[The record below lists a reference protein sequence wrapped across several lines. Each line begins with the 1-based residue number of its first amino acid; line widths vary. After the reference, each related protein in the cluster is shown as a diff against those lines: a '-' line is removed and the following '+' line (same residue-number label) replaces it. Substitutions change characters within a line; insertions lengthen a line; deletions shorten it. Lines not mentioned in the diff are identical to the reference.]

1 MSEDSQPA
9 SVQVI
14 TGGSD
19 CVLILHG
26 TFRLDGVQELYE
38 AAVRSAAI
46 SSSLIV
52 DCSEAEHLDGCA
64 LQVLLTLKREVE
76 GAGGSLRLRGAS
88 EPVRKQF
95 RWAGLAAHFS
105 DYAPGAAQCA
115 TTPGSEQKE
124 KS

>member
-1 MSEDSQPA
+1 MPEDCHPA
-9 SVQVI
+9 SVQVV
-14 TGGSD
+14 TEGSD

-26 TFRLDGVQELYE
+26 TFRLDGVRQLYE
-38 AAVRSAAI
+38 AAIRSAAI

-52 DCSEAEHLDGCA
+52 DCSEAEQLDGCA
-64 LQVLLTLKREVE
+64 LQVLLALKREVE
-76 GAGGSLRLRGAS
+76 GAGGSLRLRGAG
-88 EPVRKQF
+88 EPVRKHF

-124 KS
+124 TS